1 MSESLFGPLF
11 VPNALREAVGGRAW
25 VQAML
30 DAEAALA
37 VAEARAGLI
46 PASAAEAISECCSAD
61 LFDPEQLGR
70 DARSSGNPVPPLV
83 RALTDAVSESGDDE
97 TARYVHEGA
106 TSQDILDT
114 AATLVSRRAL
124 GFVLADL
131 DGISEACARLAAEHR
146 STVMAGRTLMQQ
158 ALPTAFGLKAAGW
171 LVSTLEARRG
181 LLDVRGAGLAAELG
195 GAAGTLASL
204 GGDGLEVLRG
214 FAEELGLPEPVVPW
228 HAARLRIAGL
238 GNALSLV
245 AGVVQK
251 IALDIILLSQTEV
264 GEVAEATG
272 GGSSTLPH
280 KRNPVGSVLSSAC
293 ARRVPALA
301 GTLQE
306 AMAAEHERAA
316 GAWHTEWETLSDALA
331 MTGGATAAIR
341 GVLEGLQVDAGR
353 MRENLGATGGL
364 LLSENMTTKL
374 AGHLGRLEA
383 HDLVQEVAHRT
394 LDTGASLRE
403 ELLAEPR
410 VGEHLSPEDIDAAL
424 DPQNYLGS
432 AGAFID
438 RALELYE
445 KEKP

>member
-11 VPNALREAVGGRAW
+11 VPDALREAVGGRAW

-37 VAEARAGLI
+37 VAEARAGLM
-46 PASAAEAISECCSAD
+46 PASAAEAISKCCSAD

-83 RALTDAVSESGDDE
+83 RALTDAVSGSGGDE
-97 TARYVHEGA
+97 AARHVHEGA

-114 AATLVSRRAL
+114 AATLISRRAL
-124 GFVLADL
+124 GFILTDL

-158 ALPTAFGLKAAGW
+158 ALPTTFGLKAAGW
-171 LVSTLEARRG
+171 LVSTLEAWWR

-293 ARRVPALA
+293 ARRVLALA

-316 GAWHTEWETLSDALA
+316 GTWHTEWETLSDALA
-331 MTGGATAAIR
+331 LTGGATAAIR
-341 GVLEGLQVDAGR
+341 GVLE
-353 MRENLGATGGL
+353 
-364 LLSENMTTKL
+364 
-374 AGHLGRLEA
+374 
-383 HDLVQEVAHRT
+383 
-394 LDTGASLRE
+394 SLRGKRGAYAR
-403 ELLAEPR
+403 ELGCHRRP
-410 VGEHLSPEDIDAAL
+410 AAL
-424 DPQNYLGS
+424 
-432 AGAFID
+432 
-438 RALELYE
+438 
-445 KEKP
+445 